1 MCVWN
6 FEKHKAISGNL
17 HGPSAIK
24 AFVNRL
30 KLFDVM
36 AYRIGTKLMWLGLY
50 KKNGIRKNWQL
61 VPFDSNIFILSL

>member
-17 HGPSAIK
+17 HGLSAIK

-36 AYRIGTKLMWLGLY
+36 
-50 KKNGIRKNWQL
+50 GISHRNQTH
-61 VPFDSNIFILSL
+61 VTRFI